1 MSTPTRATERGG
13 ALTRLARACAF
24 HPLRTLAVWATA
36 FVAIVL
42 SASAFGG
49 QLVNEFSI
57 PGSDT
62 QSAVDLLQE
71 KFPERAGDA
80 AQIVFATDGQLT
92 DADAKADIATAR
104 QAAAEVPGVVSV
116 GDPYAGKGGGIS
128 EDGTIGFVD
137 VQFDQPAAE
146 IDDAVVEQLED
157 DVRNAVGDTD
167 LQVEFGGTVMDSVQP
182 ESHTSEILGLVAAM
196 VVLLIVLGSAVAM
209 AVPITV
215 ALVSVALGMSFLTLA
230 AAVTD
235 FNEVTPI
242 LAVMIGLGVGIDYA
256 LFIVTRF
263 RQALTTGETPK
274 QAAVTAT
281 TTAGRAVLF
290 AGLTVAVSISG
301 LAVVGIPFV
310 TKLGLGAAMTVVGA
324 VVTAVTLLPA
334 VLALVGHRIDSFRLP
349 GSRKRA
355 EKRAAKQAAQDTEDR
370 GVFPRWG
377 RFVARHPKTMALA
390 SLTVVLLMAV
400 PAMDQR
406 LGTADAGTNP
416 QDTTTRKAY
425 DLLAEGFG
433 PGFNG
438 PLLVAVDQSADPH
451 AAEEL
456 AQAISQDPGVATV
469 VPPLVNESGDTAQIP
484 VVLTSSP
491 QSEET
496 ADTLHRLRDEVIP
509 DALAGSEAQAWVGG
523 ATASYEDIASQIDAR
538 MMWFLLYIVG
548 ITFLILTMAFRSV
561 VVAGKAALTTMLSAG
576 AAFGAL
582 TAVFEWGWL
591 SNFIGLDVT
600 GPTESFIP
608 MLVLSILFGLS
619 MDYEVFLV
627 SRIRE
632 EYVRSGDARTAVRT
646 GVGAIGKV
654 IVAAG
659 IIMGVVF
666 WAFVLG
672 DDRTVKAFGV
682 GLGVA
687 ILVDAL
693 IVRMVLVPAVMHLL
707 GRRAWYIPRWL
718 DRALPALTIE
728 PAEDEHDTSEGSD
741 EDSDED
747 SDQPEP
753 VLVG

>member
-1 MSTPTRATERGG
+1 
-13 ALTRLARACAF
+13 
-24 HPLRTLAVWATA
+24 VWATA
-36 FVAIVL
+36 LVAIVL
-42 SASAFGG
+42 AANIFGG
-49 QLVNEFSI
+49 SLVNEFAI
-57 PGSDT
+57 PGSES
-62 QSAVDLLQE
+62 QSAVDLLEE
-71 KFPERAGDA
+71 KFPERAGDS
-80 AQIVFATDGQLT
+80 AQIVFATDEGTL
-92 DADAKADIATAR
+92 AEESAKADIAAAS
-104 QAAAEVPGVVSV
+104 AAALEVPGVTGV
-116 GDPYAGKGGGIS
+116 GDPYTGEGGGIS

-137 VQFDQPAAE
+137 VQFAEPAAE

-157 DVRNAVGDTD
+157 DVRDAVGDTD
-167 LQVEFGGTVMDSVQP
+167 LQVELGGTVMDSVQP

-196 VVLLIVLGSAVAM
+196 VVLLVVLGSAVAM
-209 AVPITV
+209 SIPITV
-215 ALVSVALGMSFLTLA
+215 ALISVGLGMSLLTIA
-230 AAVTD
+230 ARFTD

-263 RQALTTGETPK
+263 RQALADGEDPK
-274 QAAVTAT
+274 QAAVTAIG
-281 TTAGRAVLF
+281 TAGRAVLF
-290 AGLTVAVSISG
+290 AGATVAVSISG

-334 VLALVGHRIDSFRLP
+334 ILALVGHRIDRGRLP
-349 GSRKRA
+349 GARR
-355 EKRAAKQAAQDTEDR
+355 RAARR
-370 GVFPRWG
+370 GTSDDGMFQRWA
-377 RFVARHPKTMALA
+377 RFVARHPKALVLA
-390 SLTVVLLMAV
+390 SLSVVVLLAL
-400 PAMDQR
+400 PATDQR

-416 QDTTTRKAY
+416 QETTTRKAY

-438 PLLVAVDQSADPH
+438 PLLVAVDQTDDPQATEKVASAI
-451 AAEEL
+451 AR
-456 AQAISQDPGVATV
+456 DPGVETV
-469 VPPLVNESGDTAQIP
+469 VTPMVNEAGDTAQIP
-484 VVLTSSP
+484 VILTSSP
-491 QSEET
+491 QSVET
-496 ADTLHRLRDEVIP
+496 SDTLDRLRDDVIP
-509 DALAGSEAQAWVGG
+509 QALEGSSAEAYVGG
-523 ATASYEDIASQIDAR
+523 STASYEDVASQIDSR
-538 MMWFLLYIVG
+538 MGWFLLYIIG
-548 ITFLILTMAFRSV
+548 ITCVILTMAFRSI
-561 VVAGKAALTTMLSAG
+561 VVAVKAAFTTMLSAA

-582 TAVFEWGWL
+582 TAIFEWGW
-591 SNFIGLDVT
+591 FGEAIGLDVT

-608 MLVLSILFGLS
+608 IMVLSILFGLS

-632 EYVRSGDARTAVRT
+632 EYVRTGDARGAVRT

-728 PAEDEHDTSEGSD
+728 PPEHDDAPAAAGQSD
-741 EDSDED
+741 EEPDED
-747 SDQPEP
+747 RTP
-753 VLVG
+753 VPVGPAPVD